1 MAAMPSKHC
10 VYHVAL
16 FSDSCMYLVS
26 SCRGSFLSSPSYSLP
41 LSPSFPPLLLR
52 FLIDVTVR
60 SPFARGLGDVA
71 GAPGAA
77 ANAGERD
84 KASRYGPA
92 VVPFAVEQLG
102 RLGGAARQVL
112 AALHRESCEYGRL
125 RPGTG
130 RTAPL
135 SLRAAR
141 ADIEAAVVLTSAQ
154 TAILALGGSSLP
166 ALGWVAGER
175 GRAARPDGA
184 GPVGGG
190 EEVRGGAGRGGGR
203 VVRGGRGR

>member
-1 MAAMPSKHC
+1 
-10 VYHVAL
+10 
-16 FSDSCMYLVS
+16 MYLVS

-141 ADIEAAVVLTSAQ
+141 ADIEAAVVLASAQ
-154 TAILALGGSSLP
+154 RAILALG
-166 ALGWVAGER
+166 R
-175 GRAARPDGA
+175 
-184 GPVGGG
+184 VGGA
-190 EEVRGGAGRGGGR
+190 VLRGLLAELGQRWGGR
-203 VVRGGRGR
+203 LVQCCRGY